1 MKKVVLFLA
10 PAIII
15 AIGIAMIVSY
25 KLDASAVSRSD
36 GWNQERGTIEKI
48 SAGTVQPIDVTFR
61 YEVGGRE
68 YRSSRV
74 SLGTLE
80 QSDVPARL
88 KRYTVGRKVLVY
100 VNPAN
105 PAEAVLELAKHPA
118 RGPLL
123 LGWNIIYLGVAVAIV
138 LWWRSKP
145 RKRKRVRRPG
155 RPMSRLKPPTVSTK
169 RTLS

>member
-1 MKKVVLFLA
+1 MKKAVLFLV

-15 AIGIAMIVSY
+15 AVGIAYITSY

-48 SAGTVQPIDVTFR
+48 GAGTSEPIDVTFR
-61 YEVGGRE
+61 YEVAGRE
-68 YRSSRV
+68 YRSNRV
-74 SLGTLE
+74 SLGKLE
-80 QSDVPARL
+80 KSDAPSRL
-88 KRYTVGRKVLVY
+88 RRYTVGRTVLIY
-100 VNPAN
+100 VNPAD

-123 LGWNIIYLGVAVAIV
+123 LGWNIIYLGIAVGII
-138 LWWRSKP
+138 LWWRNKP
-145 RKRKRVRRPG
+145 RRRKRVRRPG
-155 RPMSRLKPPTVSTK
+155 QPTSRLKPPAVSTK